1 MPVADDDG
9 GDSEESYSSDEML
22 KRRKGQLVE
31 QVKAGLNYF
40 KAVSSATDLAAARK
54 KAKTGFN
61 TLTDAMT
68 TLDSL

>member
-1 MPVADDDG
+1 VPVADDDEE
-9 GDSEESYSSDEML
+9 DSEESYSSDEML
-22 KRRKGQLVE
+22 RKRKVQLTE

-40 KAVSSATDLAAARK
+40 KAVASATDLTTARK

-61 TLTDAMT
+61 TSSDAMT